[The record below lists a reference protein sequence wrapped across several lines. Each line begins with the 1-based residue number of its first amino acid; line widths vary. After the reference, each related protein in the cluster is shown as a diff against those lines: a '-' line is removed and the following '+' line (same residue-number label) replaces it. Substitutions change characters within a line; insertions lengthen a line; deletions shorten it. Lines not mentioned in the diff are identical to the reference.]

1 MCGML
6 YLIHKNKIRTMK
18 INNSRVLITGG
29 SSGIGKETAKQFI
42 AKGAKVVITGRNE
55 NKLQNVANEIGAIPL
70 LFDISDLKSIPQKA
84 KEAMSLLE
92 GKIDVLVNNAGIGVF
107 PMLGEITEADL
118 LTVYNTNVFGLAL
131 ITQELIPTFK
141 SQKSGNIINIGSTAS
156 LKGFARGSVYAASKF
171 AVRGMTQSWQA
182 ELRKDNIR
190 VSLINPSEVT
200 TAFADKTRE
209 ERNEETNKLGSE
221 DIAQTILSAVEMR
234 DKGFVPEVTVWA
246 TNPF

>member
-1 MCGML
+1 
-6 YLIHKNKIRTMK
+6 MK

-42 AKGAKVVITGRNE
+42 AKGAKVVITGRDESKLNE
-55 NKLQNVANEIGAIPL
+55 VANEIGAIPL
-70 LFDISDLKSIPQKA
+70 AFDISNLKSIQQKA
-84 KEAMSLLE
+84 KEALSLLE
-92 GKIDVLVNNAGIGVF
+92 GTIDVLVNNAGIGVF
-107 PMLGEITEADL
+107 PILGKITEDDL

-131 ITQELIPTFK
+131 LTQELISTFK
-141 SQKSGNIINIGSTAS
+141 AQQSGNIINIGSTAS

-200 TAFADKTRE
+200 TAFADNTRVERAE
-209 ERNEETNKLGSE
+209 ESNKLGPE
-221 DIAQTILSAVEMR
+221 DIANAILSVVEMR
-234 DKGFVPEVTVWA
+234 DKAFAPEVTVWA

>member
-1 MCGML
+1 M
-6 YLIHKNKIRTMK
+6 I

-42 AKGAKVVITGRNE
+42 TNGATVVITGRDE
-55 NKLQNVANEIGAIPL
+55 TKLKEIATEIGAIPL
-70 LFDISDLKSIPQKA
+70 LFDISNLKSIPQKA
-84 KEAMSLLE
+84 KEAISLLE
-92 GKIDVLVNNAGIGVF
+92 GKVDVLVNNAGIGVF
-107 PMLGEITEADL
+107 PILGEITEADL
-118 LTVYNTNVFGLAL
+118 LNVYNTNVFGLAL
-131 ITQELIPTFK
+131 LTQEIIPVLK
-141 SQKSGNIINIGSTAS
+141 AQQSGNIINIGSTAS

-200 TAFADKTRE
+200 TAFADTTRVERE
-209 ERNEETNKLGSE
+209 EQSNKLGSE
-221 DIAQTILSAVEMR
+221 DIARTIISVVELR
-234 DKGFVPEVTVWA
+234 DKSFIPEVTVWA